1 MYEKISNSAFAS
13 RNLFVFSA
21 QEFRKR
27 TRGVLRDG
35 HDFAQVADFVDG
47 LSGFVRAAIQF
58 QVDGL
63 VADGTNNRFVVAIHV
78 APLQRKGLT
87 AEL

>member
-1 MYEKISNSAFAS
+1 
-13 RNLFVFSA
+13 LPA

-27 TRGVLRDG
+27 TRGVLRNE
-35 HDFAQVADFVDG
+35 HDFAQVTDLVHG

-63 VADGTNNRFVVAIHV
+63 VADGTHKRFFVAIYT
-78 APLQRKGLT
+78 APSSGKG
-87 AEL
+87 